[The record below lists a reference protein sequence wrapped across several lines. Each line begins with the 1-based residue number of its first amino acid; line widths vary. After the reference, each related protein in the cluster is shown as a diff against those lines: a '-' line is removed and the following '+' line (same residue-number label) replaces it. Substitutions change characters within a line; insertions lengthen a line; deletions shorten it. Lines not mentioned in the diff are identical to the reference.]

1 MEHVKV
7 ELTSL
12 KPDVPHFQPGACII
26 LEMGVRFSGR
36 GAIKVFC

>member
-12 KPDVPHFQPGACII
+12 KPDMPHFQPGACII
-26 LEMGVRFSGR
+26 LEMGVRFSG
-36 GAIKVFC
+36 